1 MNHSVRF
8 ILLVVSMGF
17 ILYDLLIVVQV
28 IQVVRITNWVHQLL
42 VTLMFNAHF
51 QRIET
56 YTLINNL

>member
-28 IQVVRITNWVHQLL
+28 IQVVRITNWVHQL

-56 YTLINNL
+56 YTLRNNL